1 VLTRLLDYL
10 CAALFGTFQRMIF
23 WELLRVFLLCLFA
36 LAGIFTLLAVLQQI
50 QFGVSLGQALKMLPL
65 LVPTSL
71 PWITP
76 PSCLFASCVVYGR
89 MAHDNEAVALKAAGV
104 DLLSVIR
111 PAVALGAVAC
121 VFAAYL
127 QFDVTPQ
134 AWRGSREVLVE
145 DPEEAIGLV
154 LKRRQTLEFA
164 SGNTV
169 MKLSVRDVQ
178 AGTRKERVTDE
189 WGETFERDVPE
200 QRLMDVVLKQRK
212 GDARTWQDPDFVART
227 HSTVLRVEPP
237 SGERKGKVRL
247 GDSNQLWETW
257 VKSDESGGGPRGTG
271 RHVMRPEDS
280 EMDLPPQ
287 FNIEALRNENRY
299 NPAMVDWVKLP
310 DTAAEVTR
318 TADEHRLYARRLSE
332 LPDRPLSGEEVA
344 AFKTE
349 VGVSPAHEP
358 AARLKQITDEQNQV
372 AMYSRMDRTLRYE
385 YHLRPAIAFGC
396 LLFAVLGCPVGL
408 WANRAD
414 YLSIF
419 VICFLPALL
428 VYYPVLF
435 MVGGY
440 ARDGKI
446 PMALG
451 VWTANAVLAL
461 GTAVLSW
468 RLIRR

>member
-1 VLTRLLDYL
+1 MPSRLFDYL
-10 CAALFGTFQRMIF
+10 FAALAGTFQRMIF

-50 QFGVSLGQALKMLPL
+50 QFGVSLTQALKMLPL
-65 LVPTSL
+65 LVPTSI

-89 MAHDNEAVALKAAGV
+89 MANDNEAVALKAAGV
-104 DLLSVIR
+104 DLLSVLR

-121 VFAAYL
+121 VFVAFL
-127 QFDVTPQ
+127 QFNVTPQ
-134 AWRGSREVLVE
+134 AWRGSREVLIE

-164 SGNTV
+164 SGHTV

-178 AGTRKERVTDE
+178 TGTRKERVIDE
-189 WGETFERDVPE
+189 ATGEVVERDVPE
-200 QRLMDVVLKQRK
+200 QRLVDVVLKQRK
-212 GDARTWQDPDFVART
+212 GNARNWQDPDFVART
-227 HSTVLRVEPP
+227 HSAVLRVEPATAD
-237 SGERKGKVRL
+237 RKGKVRL
-247 GDSNQLWETW
+247 VSDRWESWSRSNEGGTQG
-257 VKSDESGGGPRGTG
+257 SGT
-271 RHVMRPEDS
+271 HVMDEKQS
-280 EMDLPPQ
+280 EMDLPTQ
-287 FNIEALRNENRY
+287 FDLAVLRKENAY
-299 NPAMVDWVKLP
+299 NPAMVDWDKLAG
-310 DTAAEVTR
+310 TAAEVTQVADTHR
-318 TADEHRLYARRLSE
+318 TYVRRLTA
-332 LPDRPLSGEEVA
+332 LPDRPLTGEEVQ
-344 AFKTE
+344 AFKAD
-349 VGVSPAHEP
+349 VGIPPAPEP
-358 AARLKQITDEQNQV
+358 AARLKQISDEQDQMNLF
-372 AMYSRMDRTLRYE
+372 ARMDRTLRYE

-446 PMALG
+446 PMGLG
-451 VWTANAVLAL
+451 VWTANAVLTV